1 MCITLIRKLENI
13 RVEVNK
19 TFVDQGHKTTD
30 SSSIVREVFKKKKVP
45 CRLMFQC
52 GSMVIIGYVYQT
64 IKNQDTNQGPLT
76 ALECAETD
84 FVSRSVFVKMDLF
97 WGQFELRKTAR
108 MIFLHK
114 GLYYYISTRC

>member
-1 MCITLIRKLENI
+1 
-13 RVEVNK
+13 
-19 TFVDQGHKTTD
+19 
-30 SSSIVREVFKKKKVP
+30 
-45 CRLMFQC
+45 MFQC

-108 MIFLHK
+108 MIFFA
-114 GLYYYISTRC
+114 